1 MVLLFLCGDKLVGEL
16 DNVETLCHLII
27 TNKLENATVIIPNPF
42 DFNSTISVYINL
54 NKKTE
59 NDVSFINGYPYIECN
74 VNISG
79 DILSIDESV
88 DLTDP
93 SALQTINSYVNTYLE
108 DNITSYLYKT
118 AKEFKSDIA
127 NFGQYVLPKYATW
140 EDWIAS
146 DWLNNYQNSFFTVN
160 VNTNIQSGYLFNKI

>member
-1 MVLLFLCGDKLVGEL
+1 MQVLKSFSLHSL
-16 DNVETLCHLII
+16 
-27 TNKLENATVIIPNPF
+27 
-42 DFNSTISVYINL
+42 STIVCFIILSSDFF
-54 NKKTE
+54 K

-146 DWLNNYQNSFFTVN
+146 DWLNNYQNSF
-160 VNTNIQSGYLFNKI
+160 NKSSMAD